1 VDSPTPHEPSP
12 LGVEDA
18 PEVARLVEACD
29 IEAIGRPDYTLDELE
44 ADLRSTDV
52 VHLGWYDD
60 DGGLLGYGWLDHSGG
75 SEKVRLDL
83 YLRPGADPSFG
94 EAAMA
99 HLEERAA
106 RLVAAA
112 GFDEVFLDVGAY
124 RQDTQSRSLLQA
136 RGFEVA
142 TSFVRMRLD
151 LRMSAGEQDPRAAG
165 ERVAVP
171 GADIVEVPVAAGGEA
186 DLRAAHR
193 VNETAL
199 VGHYAHVDEPYD
211 KWRARLTELGPDWSR
226 VWLARLD
233 GEPVGM
239 LLGTRQFEP
248 DEDAGYVRS
257 VGVLPS
263 ARGRGIATALLQTYF
278 AVSAAAGRSAVLL
291 HVDVANTTKAL
302 RLYES
307 VGMRPFLTI
316 DAWAKRSPTTSD

>member
-1 VDSPTPHEPSP
+1 VDSPTLHEPRP

-29 IEAIGRPDYTLDELE
+29 IEAIGRPDYTVDELE

-52 VHLGWYDD
+52 LLLGWYDD
-60 DGGLLGYGWLDHSGG
+60 DGLLGYGWLDHAEG

-83 YLRPGADPSFG
+83 YPRPGADPSFG

-99 HLEERAA
+99 HLEELAA

-124 RQDTQSRSLLQA
+124 RQDARSRSLLQA

-151 LRMSAGEQDPRAAG
+151 LRTPAGEADPAAAA
-165 ERVAVP
+165 EPAVVP
-171 GADIVEVPVAAGGEA
+171 GVDIAEVPVDAGGEA

-199 VGHYAHVDEPYD
+199 AEHYAHVDEPYD
-211 KWRARLTELGPDWSR
+211 KWRSRLTELGPDWSR

-233 GEPVGM
+233 GEPVGL

-257 VGVLPS
+257 LAVLPS
-263 ARGRGIATALLQTYF
+263 VRGRGIATALLRTYV

-307 VGMRPFLTI
+307 VGMRAFLTI

>member
-1 VDSPTPHEPSP
+1 VDSPTLPEARA

-18 PEVARLVEACD
+18 PEVARLVESCD
-29 IEAIGRPDYTLDELE
+29 IEAIGRPDYTLDELG

-60 DGGLLGYGWLDHSGG
+60 HGLLGYGWLDHAEG

-83 YLRPGADPSFG
+83 YPRPGADRSFG

-99 HLEERAA
+99 HLEDRAA

-124 RQDTQSRSLLQA
+124 REDARSRSLLQA

-151 LRMSAGEQDPRAAG
+151 LRTPTGEADPRAAG

-171 GADIVEVPVAAGGEA
+171 AVDIAEVPVDATADA

-193 VNETAL
+193 VNEAAL
-199 VGHYAHVDEPYD
+199 VEHYAHVEQPYD
-211 KWRARLTELGPDWSR
+211 KWLARLTELGPDWSR

-257 VGVLPS
+257 LAVLPW
-263 ARGRGIATALLQTYF
+263 ARGRGIATALLRTYF
-278 AVSAAAGRSAVLL
+278 AVSATAGHSAVLL
-291 HVDVANTTKAL
+291 HVDVANTTRAL

-307 VGMRPFLTI
+307 VGMRAFLTI
-316 DAWAKRSPTTSD
+316 DAWAKRSPTAAD